1 MSNGRP
7 LAAVI
12 LTSYIGIRLIWEV
25 YSYPLTMSPKYA
37 ILNFS
42 VLLPMLIALVYAV
55 YVAPESK
62 RVTWFIFGS
71 SSFYLLTYLV
81 LGIVEYPL
89 LFTLRVDN
97 PKSLFIDVFTL
108 CIVISSFLYTIWL
121 IRSSQY
127 L

>member
-7 LAAVI
+7 LVTVI
-12 LTSYIGIRLIWEV
+12 LSSYIGIRLIWEV
-25 YSYPLTMSPKYA
+25 YAYPITMSPKYA

-42 VLLPMLIALVYAV
+42 VLLPMLIAVVYAV
-55 YVAPESK
+55 YVVPESK
-62 RVTWFIFGS
+62 RLTWFIVGS
-71 SSFYLLTYLV
+71 SGFYLFAYLV

-97 PKSLFIDVFTL
+97 PKSLFIDIFTL

-121 IRSSQY
+121 IQVKQY